1 MAQQLT
7 KLVNRFLGKLDLQ
20 IQRTNR
26 SKAPDPTIRSV
37 PLQAPAYHLG
47 IKPVVTTAPLAIGR
61 TSRWFDL
68 LPTSLDPAI
77 AAIRHGLSDG
87 LSGEDLFQSI
97 LNTLKVHHKLSSN
110 VNNTA
115 VRLGLE
121 DFHPIKLMNY
131 PDWAIV
137 FPWDSES
144 LDEKKTRFPL
154 SVKRNRAD
162 HGLEIQSEDPL
173 EIMQTINDE
182 ASLISHAK
190 QYAWLTDEIKNGF
203 HHGGK
208 YGYIKAE
215 ILVDGDDVR
224 WKPGGDGN
232 HRVAAAAALGIES
245 IPVLITKV
253 IRIDEARYWP
263 NVMNQDFDQICA
275 EHVFRQLFNAIPP
288 KYQHP
293 WMKWIQARQWDQAV

>member
-1 MAQQLT
+1 MNRL
-7 KLVNRFLGKLDLQ
+7 LVRLDLQ
-20 IQRTNR
+20 IQRKGRAT
-26 SKAPDPTIRSV
+26 ATAPTIRPV
-37 PLQAPAYHLG
+37 PWL
-47 IKPVVTTAPLAIGR
+47 GR

-68 LPTSLDPAI
+68 LPTSL
-77 AAIRHGLSDG
+77 
-87 LSGEDLFQSI
+87 
-97 LNTLKVHHKLSSN
+97 
-110 VNNTA
+110 
-115 VRLGLE
+115 
-121 DFHPIKLMNY
+121 
-131 PDWAIV
+131 
-137 FPWDSES
+137 
-144 LDEKKTRFPL
+144 
-154 SVKRNRAD
+154 RAD

-208 YGYIKAE
+208 YGYIKSE